1 MEKKIFSVDLKIPNI
16 FEITGR
22 EIRLV

>member
-1 MEKKIFSVDLKIPNI
+1 MEKKDFSVDLKIPNI